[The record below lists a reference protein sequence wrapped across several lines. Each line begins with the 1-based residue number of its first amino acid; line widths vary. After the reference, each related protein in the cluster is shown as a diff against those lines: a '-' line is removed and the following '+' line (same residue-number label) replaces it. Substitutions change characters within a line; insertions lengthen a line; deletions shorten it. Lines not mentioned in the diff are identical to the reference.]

1 MEIKVHHLVLCIL
14 AAASLSSC
22 VKDAAYGV
30 PESPSTPDPVLYKL
44 GTPVTYETGITGLSA
59 ICLNENEDGFY
70 AAYDKGLLYEIGLD
84 GKVKGVLPF
93 ETSHDWEGVTVDRS
107 DGSVYLCEERE
118 WAVYKLNKDKKGVT
132 LLAKVPVEGGTN
144 NRGYEGIASGPGVLY
159 LANQDAPKRIYVY
172 SLSQAKVTSTLDIS
186 FAQYLSDVFYD
197 SRSATLWITDSKSKA
212 LTSIKPDGTVIGT
225 YDISFVTKPEGFCI
239 DTKRKMFWFTCDDT
253 GRLHSISYE

>member
-1 MEIKVHHLVLCIL
+1 MN
-14 AAASLSSC
+14 SC

-30 PESPSTPDPVLYKL
+30 PETPSTPQPALYKL
-44 GTPVTYETGITGLSA
+44 GTPKAYETDVTGLSA

-84 GKVKGVLPF
+84 GKVKGTVPF

-107 DGSVYLCEERE
+107 DGTVYLCEERE

-132 LLAKVPVEGGTN
+132 LVAQVPVEGGTN

-172 SLSQAKVTSTLDIS
+172 SLSQGKVTSTLDIS
-186 FAQYLSDVFYD
+186 FAKYLSDVFYD
-197 SRSATLWITDSKSKA
+197 SKSGTLWITDSKSQA
-212 LTSIKPDGTVIGT
+212 LTNIKLDGTIIGT

-239 DTKRKMFWFTCDDT
+239 DAKRKMFWFTCDQT